1 MYEGRGRKDGVP
13 FDFSPKV
20 FTGVTDLPLYMDRD
34 GKNVD
39 FPSGSIVA
47 VGYTVGTYKGTQAKV
62 TCLSPNL
69 LFAILLA
76 IPKKPA
82 VE

>member
-1 MYEGRGRKDGVP
+1 MYEGRGRKDSVP
-13 FDFSPKV
+13 FDFSPKA
-20 FTGVTDLPLYMDRD
+20 FARVTDLPLYTDRD
-34 GKNVD
+34 GKNAD

-47 VGYTVGTYKGTQAKV
+47 VSYTVGTYKGMQAKV

-69 LFAILLA
+69 PFAILLT